1 MRHDFS
7 NLREAM
13 RHLAETFE
21 TAMHEMMN
29 EANEQRRELLDLHQ
43 RMYDTNMNLHDLAE
57 IAGEGADMFIEIDEA
72 CSDVAEKAE
81 LVRRD
86 MLVSVP
92 VHNYEEFVDF
102 CAECGGEILVGHD
115 YDIDENGNSVCTFCA
130 KPEEDEAEAE
140 DEVETDVED
149 VELAETV
156 TPVEA

>member
-29 EANEQRRELLDLHQ
+29 EANDQRRELIDLHK
-43 RMYDTNMNLHDLAE
+43 RMYDTNLNLHDLAE
-57 IAGEGADMFIEIDEA
+57 IAGEGADMLIEIDET

-81 LVRRD
+81 LVRRE
-86 MLVSVP
+86 MLDSVP
-92 VHNYEEFVDF
+92 THNYEEFVDF

-115 YDIDENGNSVCTFCA
+115 YDIDENGNSVCIFCA
-130 KPEEDEAEAE
+130 KPDEVEDEVEDEAEP
-140 DEVETDVED
+140 

>member
-21 TAMHEMMN
+21 TEMHEMMN
-29 EANEQRRELLDLHQ
+29 EANEQRRELIDLHQ
-43 RMYDTNMNLHDLAE
+43 RMYDTNMSLHDLAD
-57 IAGEGADMFIEIDEA
+57 IAGEGADMLIEIDEA

-81 LVRRD
+81 FIRRD
-86 MLVSVP
+86 MLDSVP

-115 YDIDENGNSVCTFCA
+115 YDIDENGDSVCVFCA
-130 KPEEDEAEAE
+130 KPVEAEGE
-140 DEVETDVED
+140 VVEVEDKAET
-149 VELAETV
+149 VELAETE
-156 TPVEA
+156 TLVEA